1 MWLALRKLTLGMCL
15 IGATSAV
22 LLYSDWGRR
31 VQAPGDVPEIAILQ
45 FASRPL
51 LDENV
56 RGMIDGLAE
65 AGFADGETISIKRF
79 NAQNDMPT
87 MNAIAREMSDGKYDL
102 IMTSSTPCLQ
112 AVANANKSGKSIHV
126 FGAVTDPFG
135 AGVGISR
142 EEPLDHPKHLVGIGT
157 FQPVERTFELARELF
172 PGLKSVGVVWNPAEA
187 CSEACTLKARDKCKE
202 LDIELLEATVDQSSG
217 VLEAAKSL
225 VARGAQA
232 LWVGG
237 DNTVE
242 LAIDSLV
249 AAAHGGKIPVFNN
262 SPGIVDH
269 GLLFGLGANYYEVGL
284 LSGELAARVLKGA
297 DPAEIPVENVVPE
310 RLAFNKLALAGL
322 RDPWK
327 IPPELLAKADVVC
340 DADGLHV
347 KESAAP
353 RMPQPN
359 RTYKVG
365 FVCFAPDVGTE
376 IVVKAVKDGLRDSGF
391 IEGDTLEIREA
402 HAQGEI
408 ANIPMILQ
416 TFDNSDVDLIVT
428 FTTPCLTAACSA
440 VRNKPVVFTYVYDPI
455 AAGAG
460 KSRTDHLPHVTGVG
474 SFPPVEET
482 IVTIKRIA
490 PDVKSV
496 GTLYNSAEANSRKEI
511 SVARGLFEKHRI
523 RLEEVSINNSNEAHQ
538 AAQVLCQKGIDVLWV
553 PGDNTA
559 VLALDAI
566 VKVATKAKLPLV
578 IDAVDFLEKGALVT
592 CGIGFERSGYAGG
605 VLAARVLL
613 GEKPSQIPFEEIA
626 TKRVGVNY
634 PAARKLGVTFPDAIL
649 REAELFV
656 GLRSRLGRPAK
667 VAMVQ
672 IGENP
677 TLDSARDGVVKALQ
691 DAKLQ
696 ENEDF
701 VLKKYS
707 ASGETSQLPLIMSTI
722 NTEGADLVVTV
733 GTPTLLA
740 AVQAI
745 RDIPIVF
752 TVASDPK
759 VLGILNDDRPR
770 NFTGVYDDPPID
782 RLLAL
787 ALEREPVCKTVGTV
801 WDPSQPNSEISVKKL
816 RQACKDRGLPL
827 RESTAGIL
835 PELTDATQSLCARG
849 ADIIIISADNLTTTG
864 FPAIHRVAQKNDVPI
879 YTTDPTL
886 VESGATAAIG
896 DDFFEWGKQSGLFA
910 ARVLGG
916 VRPASLPFEPTA
928 VQRTAIAEADARTGP
943 HARQDTAAP
952 APRKQELAANVRL
965 DKTWKVSLVRY
976 NDSPPAEIATKGVE
990 DGFKKAKLIEG
1001 RDYTLNVQSA
1011 QGDIATLSTIL
1022 SAIKSAGAD
1031 MVMTLST
1038 PTLQGAVHRFKKTPV
1053 VFTFVA
1059 DGVVAGAGKS
1069 NTDHQANVT
1078 GITTLG
1084 DFSGMP
1090 PILKECMPSVR
1101 RVGTLFTPSE
1111 ANSVHNKSM
1120 LAGHLKEAGIELVD
1134 VPVNSTAEVTD
1145 AALSLCSR
1153 DIDAVCQCLDNL
1165 TAAAFAS
1172 IAKVAEK
1179 QKLPVF
1185 GFVSSQAKDGAI
1197 VVLARDY
1204 YDCGVEGALV
1214 AARVMRGANPANI
1227 PFTNLKSS
1235 RLVVNLRQARKL
1247 GVEIP
1252 ESILRRADE
1261 VIE

>member
-1 MWLALRKLTLGMCL
+1 MWLALRKLTLGMFL
-15 IGATSAV
+15 IVAASAV

-31 VQAPGDVPEIAILQ
+31 VQDPGDVPEIAILQ
-45 FASRPL
+45 FASRPI

-56 RGMIDGLAE
+56 RGMIDGLAK
-65 AGFADGETISIKRF
+65 AGFVVGKTISINRF

-87 MNAIAREMSDGKYDL
+87 MNAIAREISDGKFQL

-112 AVANANKSGKSIHV
+112 AVANANKNGKSIHV
-126 FGAVTDPFG
+126 FGGVTDPFG

-187 CSEACTLKARDKCKE
+187 CSEACTLKARSTCKE

-217 VLEAAKSL
+217 VREAAESL

-249 AAAHGGKIPVFNN
+249 AAAKGGKIPVFNN

-269 GLLFGLGANYYEVGL
+269 GLLFSLGANYYEVGV
-284 LSGELAARVLKGA
+284 LSGELAGSVLKGA
-297 DPAEIPVENVVPE
+297 DPARIPVENVVPE

-322 RDPWK
+322 KDPWK
-327 IPPELLAKADVVC
+327 ISPELLAKADIIC
-340 DADGLHV
+340 DADGVHV
-347 KESAAP
+347 KKSATP

-359 RTYKVG
+359 RTYRVG
-365 FVCFAPDVGTE
+365 FVYFAPDVGTE
-376 IVVKAVKDGLRDSGF
+376 IVVKATKDGLRDSGF
-391 IEGDTLEIREA
+391 IEGDTLEIRES

-408 ANIPMILQ
+408 ANIPTILQ
-416 TFDNSDVDLIVT
+416 MYDNSDVDLIVT
-428 FTTPCLTAACSA
+428 FTTPCLTAASSS

-460 KSRTDHLPHVTGVG
+460 TSRTDHLPHVTGVG

-482 IVTIKRIA
+482 IVTIKQVA

-496 GTLYNSAEANSRKEI
+496 GTLYNNAEANSRKVM
-511 SVARGLFEKHRI
+511 SVARDLFEKHGI
-523 RLEEVSINNSNEAHQ
+523 RLEELSINNSNEAHQ
-538 AAQVLCQKGIDVLWV
+538 AAQVLCQKDIDVFWV
-553 PGDNTA
+553 TGDNTA

-566 VKVATKAKLPLV
+566 AKVTTKAKLPLV
-578 IDAVDFLEKGALVT
+578 INSVDFLEKGALVT
-592 CGIGFERSGYAGG
+592 CGIGFEKSGYAGG
-605 VLAARVLL
+605 VMAARVLL

-626 TKRVGVNY
+626 KKRVGVNF
-634 PAARKLGVTFPDAIL
+634 PAAEKLGVTFPDALL

-667 VAMVQ
+667 VAMVKM
-672 IGENP
+672 GENP

-691 DAKLQ
+691 DARLQ

-707 ASGETSQLPLIMSTI
+707 AAGETSQLPLIMSTI

-733 GTPTLLA
+733 GTPTFLA

-759 VLGILNDDRPR
+759 VLGVLDDDRPP

-787 ALEREPVCKTVGTV
+787 ALEREPGLKTVGTV

-816 RQACKDRGLPL
+816 RRVCKDKNILLHENTVGMLSELP
-827 RESTAGIL
+827 
-835 PELTDATQSLCARG
+835 DATQSLCTRG
-849 ADIIIISADNLTTTG
+849 ADIIVISADNLTTTG

-896 DDFFEWGKQSGLFA
+896 DDFFEWGKQSGLLA

-916 VRPASLPFEPTA
+916 VKPASLPFEPTA
-928 VQRTAIAEADARTGP
+928 VQRT
-943 HARQDTAAP
+943 Q
-952 APRKQELAANVRL
+952 
-965 DKTWKVSLVRY
+965 SL
-976 NDSPPAEIATKGVE
+976 S
-990 DGFKKAKLIEG
+990 
-1001 RDYTLNVQSA
+1001 S
-1011 QGDIATLSTIL
+1011 
-1022 SAIKSAGAD
+1022 
-1031 MVMTLST
+1031 
-1038 PTLQGAVHRFKKTPV
+1038 
-1053 VFTFVA
+1053 
-1059 DGVVAGAGKS
+1059 GK
-1069 NTDHQANVT
+1069 
-1078 GITTLG
+1078 
-1084 DFSGMP
+1084 
-1090 PILKECMPSVR
+1090 R
-1101 RVGTLFTPSE
+1101 
-1111 ANSVHNKSM
+1111 
-1120 LAGHLKEAGIELVD
+1120 
-1134 VPVNSTAEVTD
+1134 
-1145 AALSLCSR
+1145 
-1153 DIDAVCQCLDNL
+1153 
-1165 TAAAFAS
+1165 
-1172 IAKVAEK
+1172 
-1179 QKLPVF
+1179 
-1185 GFVSSQAKDGAI
+1185 
-1197 VVLARDY
+1197 
-1204 YDCGVEGALV
+1204 
-1214 AARVMRGANPANI
+1214 MR
-1227 PFTNLKSS
+1227 
-1235 RLVVNLRQARKL
+1235 
-1247 GVEIP
+1247 
-1252 ESILRRADE
+1252 
-1261 VIE
+1261 